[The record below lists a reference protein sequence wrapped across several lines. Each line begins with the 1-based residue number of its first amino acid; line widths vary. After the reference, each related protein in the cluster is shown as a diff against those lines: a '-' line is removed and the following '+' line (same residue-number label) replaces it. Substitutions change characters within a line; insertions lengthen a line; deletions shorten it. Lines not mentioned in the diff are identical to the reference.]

1 MSTHGADVQTDTNT
15 QPSGPAAPPASD
27 RLIRLPATLE
37 VVGLGRSAWLDL
49 VREKRA
55 PQPVKIGRATL
66 WVAAEVQQFVRDRIR
81 QSRGG

>member
-1 MSTHGADVQTDTNT
+1 MEIQTNA
-15 QPSGPAAPPASD
+15 QPSGEGSSAAPD

>member
-1 MSTHGADVQTDTNT
+1 MQTDTHS
-15 QPSGPAAPPASD
+15 QQSAPDSEPSGD
-27 RLIRLPATLE
+27 RLIRLPATLD

-66 WVAAEVQQFVRDRIR
+66 WVAAEVHQFVRDRIR